1 MAELIGNDDDISKVL
16 EGMNVKQD
24 CLLSRCEDSF
34 FLMLTQNVAQ
44 YDVLGPYFGMSQ
56 TDLIQ
61 IKRDNDTE
69 GTRMMAMLWKW
80 RTRNGSKATYS
91 SLISNF
97 LQMNNREIVELVVK
111 HLQEENKVKEM
122 SSVAVP
128 SFTPE
133 NSPGKY
139 LNWSEMSDN
148 EKERVRNDLIDRSN
162 KVRLSFAS
170 LLVKIVQ
177 SFKRS
182 QVSVEEL
189 KLYLCQL
196 PHLDSD
202 PSSLERLEQA
212 DDIAKIF
219 RILSKHYSWYNHELL
234 GEVVDTFGTEEDQ
247 ALISKYNQD
256 KLLPYLECSIFEIP
270 PCLFDSSCNFRQ
282 QLCLK
287 LPDSI
292 MPSGSDVKLLQE
304 KLAKRLDLPV
314 SCLQLTSYTAGCV
327 ELYFA
332 LYRDVYVKDLE
343 SIAVYD
349 TIRKAYFVSVDVID
363 ILFSKEAPREL
374 KILRK
379 LMSPKESTYNEEQKT
394 EELIPPNSPGYADGG
409 IGGDGNGMEQ
419 LLMLKVPE
427 NTQKKD
433 STCSYDSAVE
443 LEDTIYQRRETL
455 PFLLGRRQ
463 LDQRQVSHKLSEHTK
478 TLANKL
484 TKVQEFHSEKKVTLR
499 GSPNQRLF
507 TVIGGRNVGIFVSSA
522 PPCDAQIMNGDQILD
537 INGHTTYGMSLY
549 DATSIIERSN
559 TEDIKLTLIENKS
572 KYLVALGH
580 LEADSF
586 YIKSMVNH
594 EPSTKDDARLQT
606 GTILRVINT
615 YLFANHWLAWMVDE
629 RTGLEFDL
637 KRIPSPYIAKL
648 LFGSEVYVVV
658 DKSSLSFK
666 GRTLSASFSE
676 DQPVPKVKIEEMES
690 TL

>member
-1 MAELIGNDDDISKVL
+1 MYHNIPPLTNCYVFFKDISKVL
-16 EGMNVKQD
+16 EEMNVKQD
-24 CLLSRCEDSF
+24 CLLSKCVDSF

-44 YDVLGPYFGMSQ
+44 YDVVGPYFGMSQ

-80 RTRNGSKATYS
+80 RTRNGNKATYS

-97 LQMNNREIVELVVK
+97 LQMNNREIVDLVVK
-111 HLQEENKVKEM
+111 YLQEENKVKEM
-122 SSVAVP
+122 SSEAVP

-148 EKERVRNDLIDRSN
+148 ERERVRNDLIDRSN

-177 SFKRS
+177 SFKRN

-202 PSSLERLEQA
+202 SSSLERLEQA

-234 GEVVDTFGTEEDQ
+234 GEVIDTFGTEEDQ
-247 ALISKYNQD
+247 ALISEYNQD

-270 PCLFDSSCNFRQ
+270 PCSFDTSSNFQQ

-314 SCLQLTSYTAGCV
+314 SCLQLTSYSAGCV

-332 LYRDVYVKDLE
+332 IYREIYLKDLE

-349 TIRKAYFVSVDVID
+349 AVRKAYFVSVDVID
-363 ILFSKEAPREL
+363 IL
-374 KILRK
+374 
-379 LMSPKESTYNEEQKT
+379 
-394 EELIPPNSPGYADGG
+394 
-409 IGGDGNGMEQ
+409 
-419 LLMLKVPE
+419 
-427 NTQKKD
+427 
-433 STCSYDSAVE
+433 
-443 LEDTIYQRRETL
+443 
-455 PFLLGRRQ
+455 
-463 LDQRQVSHKLSEHTK
+463 
-478 TLANKL
+478 
-484 TKVQEFHSEKKVTLR
+484 
-499 GSPNQRLF
+499 
-507 TVIGGRNVGIFVSSA
+507 
-522 PPCDAQIMNGDQILD
+522 
-537 INGHTTYGMSLY
+537 
-549 DATSIIERSN
+549 
-559 TEDIKLTLIENKS
+559 
-572 KYLVALGH
+572 
-580 LEADSF
+580 
-586 YIKSMVNH
+586 
-594 EPSTKDDARLQT
+594 
-606 GTILRVINT
+606 
-615 YLFANHWLAWMVDE
+615 
-629 RTGLEFDL
+629 
-637 KRIPSPYIAKL
+637 
-648 LFGSEVYVVV
+648 
-658 DKSSLSFK
+658 
-666 GRTLSASFSE
+666 
-676 DQPVPKVKIEEMES
+676 
-690 TL
+690 